1 MIFFWMK
8 TLKIF
13 LLQSNP
19 WLVSGYPIIDNI
31 SLSLLVE
38 DYISPFLQKE
48 AIQKCYIKRS
58 HYVRGSVGVEES
70 LPNKLGRLLLKFY
83 IN

>member
-1 MIFFWMK
+1 LDEN
-8 TLKIF
+8 LKIF

-38 DYISPFLQKE
+38 HYISPFLQIE
-48 AIQKCYIKRS
+48 AMKNVIKRS

-70 LPNKLGRLLLKFY
+70 LQNKLGRLLLKFY